1 MTTNDRKFVD
11 AQVYAFFAAVLVV
24 LMLLFGFFID
34 SADSEQRR
42 LMQIELSLV
51 AREAGHSAEFQLR
64 QNDTADLQDEL
75 NEILANH
82 DLSYLSVSD
91 TRSGV
96 TYSAPLGRMSAGTSS
111 DTLSFTV
118 PLQVGG
124 KQIGTLLLEKNLM
137 KAPKTQSI
145 VAHLALSLGAL
156 SALIA
161 AAWIGLRFFVIT
173 RRSKDAGLALPFST
187 LASIASPFLDQDH
200 PDFAALRPDQVAAI
214 VRQSGFTMALVLS
227 NAAFLVGSIWS
238 QVPHW
243 VLVTW
248 IVVVGTLATASLR
261 VWLRNRH
268 RPLPAEVSKATLR
281 RITYQAGL
289 LGLTWGIALSV
300 FFASVDTNSRFV
312 LIALGLGMAAGGT
325 ATLASVPS
333 AALAYTSAILVPALL
348 RFATLEGDGFATL
361 AVLCILFAGS
371 MSAFLAQSY
380 HGFARN
386 VLARQAQARQ
396 SETIALVL
404 NTYEEQASD
413 WLWETD
419 SDHHLMSPPER
430 MEHLFGHKTGT
441 LANCSLTEL
450 SLDRNSEGW
459 PQLREAFSTQESFR
473 SLIVRAV
480 DLEGQDRWISLS
492 GRKREDGGWHGVGS
506 DVTIR
511 ESALIQLRD
520 AMEEAKSSSRAT
532 TAFLAATSHELRT
545 PLNAIIGF
553 SQLLESIEVPPEK
566 TKDYLQTISGAGT
579 HLLNI
584 VNGILEMAQIEAGQ
598 KTLRYEEVDV
608 AAVTQEAIEFLSLQ
622 LETAGTNLRFSPPQ
636 MDATLTADRQA
647 LRQVLLNVI
656 GNALKFTPSGGAV
669 DIEIIV
675 RDEEIDLVV
684 SDTGIGIAK
693 EDVNRVLQPFAQA
706 DDRLERRY
714 EGTGLGLPIAK
725 GLIEMHNGSFS
736 IESQPGEGTRIRIG
750 LPRSVEIPQQLAQ
763 SG

>member
-1 MTTNDRKFVD
+1 MTTTDRKFVD
-11 AQVYAFFAAVLVV
+11 AQVYAFFAAMLVV

-42 LMQIELSLV
+42 LMRTELSLV
-51 AREAGHSAEFQLR
+51 AREAVHSAEFQLR
-64 QNDTADLQDEL
+64 ENDTAGLQNEL
-75 NEILANH
+75 NEILVNH
-82 DLSYLSVSD
+82 HLSYLSVSD

-96 TYSAPLGRMSAGTSS
+96 IYSAPVGKKPAGTSS
-111 DTLSFTV
+111 DTLSLTL
-118 PLQVGG
+118 PLQSGG
-124 KQIGTLLLEKNLM
+124 KRLGTLLLEKDLM
-137 KAPKTQSI
+137 KVLEAQSI
-145 VAHLALSLGAL
+145 GRHLALSLGAL
-156 SALIA
+156 LALVA

-173 RRSKDAGLALPFST
+173 RRSRDANLALPFST
-187 LASIASPFLDQDH
+187 LASVASPFLDQDH
-200 PDFAALRPDQVAAI
+200 PDFAALRPEQVAAI

-227 NAAFLVGSIWS
+227 NTAFLVGSIWS

-243 VLVTW
+243 ILVTW
-248 IVVVGTLATASLR
+248 AIVVGTLAMISLR

-268 RPLPAEVSKATLR
+268 RPLPAAVSKATLR
-281 RITYQAGL
+281 RITYQAGV
-289 LGLTWGIALSV
+289 LGLAWGIALSA
-300 FFASVDTNSRFV
+300 FFAGADTNGRFV

-325 ATLASVPS
+325 GTLASVPS
-333 AALAYTSAILVPALL
+333 AALAYTGAILVPALL
-348 RFATLEGDGFATL
+348 RFATLEGDGFGTL
-361 AVLCILFAGS
+361 AILCILYAGS
-371 MSAFLAQSY
+371 MSAFLAQAY

-396 SETIALVL
+396 AETIALVL
-404 NTYEEQASD
+404 NAYEDQASD

-419 SDHHLMSPPER
+419 SDKRLQSPPDR
-430 MEHLFGHKTGT
+430 MEHLFGYRAGG
-441 LANCSLTEL
+441 LMNLCFLEL
-450 SLDRNSEGW
+450 PGDKNSEGW
-459 PQLREAFSTQESFR
+459 PKLREAFSTQESFR
-473 SLIVRAV
+473 DLIVRAL
-480 DLEGQDRWISLS
+480 DTGGQDRWISLS

-506 DVTIR
+506 DVTLR

-520 AMEEAKSSSRAT
+520 AMEEAKSASRAT

-566 TKDYLQTISGAGT
+566 TRDYLQTINGAGT

-584 VNGILEMAQIEAGQ
+584 VNGILEMAQIEAGH
-598 KTLRYEEVDV
+598 KTLRSEEVDL

-622 LETAGTNLRFSPPQ
+622 SETAGTTLRFRPPLTV
-636 MDATLTADRQA
+636 ATITADRQA

-656 GNALKFTPSGGAV
+656 GNALKFTPSGGLV

-675 RDEEIDLVV
+675 GAEDIALVV
-684 SDTGIGIAK
+684 SDTGIGIAE
-693 EDVNRVLQPFAQA
+693 EDVDRVLQPFAQV

-725 GLIEMHNGSFS
+725 SLIELHHGTLS
-736 IESQPGEGTRIRIG
+736 IESRAGQGTKVRIG
-750 LPRSVEIPQQLAQ
+750 LPRKISLQQPLAH

>member
-1 MTTNDRKFVD
+1 MTATDRKLVD
-11 AQVYAFFAAVLVV
+11 TQVYAFFAAVLVV

-42 LMQIELSLV
+42 LVQVEMSLV
-51 AREAGHSAEFQLR
+51 AREAAHIAVPQLR
-64 QNDTADLQDEL
+64 ANNTDVLQSSLD
-75 NEILANH
+75 EILAHH
-82 DLSYLSVSD
+82 DVSYLAVLD
-91 TRSGV
+91 MRSGL
-96 TYSAPLGRMSAGTSS
+96 TISAPAGAKATGASSDRMSI
-111 DTLSFTV
+111 TL
-118 PLQVGG
+118 PLQSGD
-124 KQIGTLLLEKNLM
+124 QRLGTLVLEKDLM
-137 KAPKTQSI
+137 KSSEAQS
-145 VAHLALSLGAL
+145 VGKHLALSLGAL

-161 AAWIGLRFFVIT
+161 AAWAGLRFFVIT
-173 RRSKDAGLALPFST
+173 RRSKDVNHARPFST
-187 LASIASPFLDQDH
+187 LAAITSPFLERDH

-227 NAAFLVGSIWS
+227 NGAFLVSSIWS
-238 QVPHW
+238 QVPQWILITW
-243 VLVTW
+243 VG
-248 IVVVGTLATASLR
+248 VVGSLAIASLR

-268 RPLPAEVSKATLR
+268 RPLPAEVSRATLR

-289 LGLTWGIALSV
+289 LGLAWGIALSV

-333 AALAYTSAILVPALL
+333 AALAFTSAILIPALL

-361 AVLCILFAGS
+361 AILCILFAGS
-371 MSAFLAQSY
+371 MSAFLAQAY
-380 HGFARN
+380 HSFARN

-396 SETIALVL
+396 AETIALVL

-419 SDHHLMSPPER
+419 DKQRFVSPPER
-430 MEHLFGHKTGT
+430 MEHLFGHKPGT
-441 LANCSLTEL
+441 LANLKLTAI
-450 SLDRNSEGW
+450 SPDSQREGW
-459 PQLREAFSTQESFR
+459 PQLMHAFSNQENFR
-473 SLIVRAV
+473 SLVIRTV
-480 DLEGQDRWISLS
+480 DLDGQDRWISLS
-492 GRKREDGGWHGVGS
+492 GRKQEEGGWHGVGS

-511 ESALIQLRD
+511 ETALIQLRD
-520 AMEEAKSSSRAT
+520 AMEEAKSASRAT

-553 SQLLESIEVPPEK
+553 SQLLESVEVPPEK

-598 KTLRYEEVDV
+598 KTLRCEEIDV
-608 AAVTQEAIEFLSLQ
+608 VNVIQEAIEFLSLQ
-622 LETAGTNLRFSPPQ
+622 SETAGTNLRFTHPKIA
-636 MDATLTADRQA
+636 ATVTADPQA

-656 GNALKFTPSGGAV
+656 GNALKFTPAGGVV
-669 DIEIIV
+669 DIEVVIE
-675 RDEEIDLVV
+675 DEETVV
-684 SDTGIGIAK
+684 VISDTGIGIAK
-693 EDVNRVLQPFAQA
+693 EDVKRVLQPFAQV

-714 EGTGLGLPIAK
+714 DGTGLGLPIAK
-725 GLIEMHNGSFS
+725 GLIDIHNGSFS
-736 IESQPGEGTRIRIG
+736 IESHPGEGTRVRIG
-750 LPRSVEIPQQLAQ
+750 LPRSAEMPRQIAQ